1 MDALAVFINSLV
13 VDPGLLNF
21 DGAYT
26 GLNRPGRQLAVSDDQ
41 PISTGITPVFVL
53 GDIFDHFVFNG
64 RSQHLL
70 SPLSQDFRQHVPT
83 FG

>member
-21 DGAYT
+21 DWAYT
-26 GLNRPGRQLAVSDDQ
+26 SLNRPARQPAVSDDQ
-41 PISTGITPVFVL
+41 PISTGITLVFVL
-53 GDIFDHFVFNG
+53 GDIFDHFVFNSH
-64 RSQHLL
+64 SQHLL
-70 SPLSQDFRQHVPT
+70 SPLSQDFREDVPT